1 MKLLKRPTML
11 KAEEPAKKEEKKTK
25 KSSKN
30 NLPADTY
37 VDEFEPLELPID
49 DTRKFIISVKRGGE
63 MGLPMCDVRQYQ
75 TTEVYTGFTKKGIN
89 FPIEYLPDLFEILQ
103 EAYNKCV
110 EKNLL

>member
-25 KSSKN
+25 KSSKKS
-30 NLPADTY
+30 LPADTY

-75 TTEVYTGFTKKGIN
+75 TTEVYTGFT
-89 FPIEYLPDLFEILQ
+89 IEYLPDLFEILQ